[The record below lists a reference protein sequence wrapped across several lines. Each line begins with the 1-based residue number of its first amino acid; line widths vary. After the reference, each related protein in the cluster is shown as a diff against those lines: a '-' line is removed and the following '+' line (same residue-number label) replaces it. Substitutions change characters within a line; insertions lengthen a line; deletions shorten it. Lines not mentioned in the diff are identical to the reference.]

1 MNSTFMRRALA
12 LAQRG
17 WGQTAPNPM
26 VGAVVVRD
34 DSIVGEGF
42 HARFGEP
49 HAEPMAL
56 RMAGERARGATL
68 YVSLEPCAHHGKTP
82 PCVDAI
88 VAAGVSR
95 VVIAATDANP
105 VAAGGAKVLRAAGIE
120 VVTGVEE
127 AAARELNA
135 PFFFAQGAARPWI
148 TLKLAVSID
157 GALTDARRSS
167 GWLTGPAARAE
178 VHRMRAGSDAIAVG
192 VGTLLADDAQLTV
205 RDSPP
210 PRVPPRRVVFDDRLE
225 TPPDARLLASPLV
238 APVTVLATRGEAH
251 APAER
256 RRRLEAAG
264 AEVIVAPSMPV
275 GLEALRAAGV
285 RSLLVEGGA
294 GLAGSLLE
302 AAVVDRLVIFQA
314 PIVLGQ
320 GALHAFSRA
329 PAATVDAAERL
340 PVVER
345 RVLGDDVMTVYA
357 FTPI

>member
-1 MNSTFMRRALA
+1 MSSIHMRRALA

-26 VGAVVVRD
+26 VGAVVVQD
-34 DSIVGEGF
+34 GHVVGEGY
-42 HARFGEP
+42 HERFGEL

-68 YVSLEPCAHHGKTP
+68 YVTLEPCAHHGKTP

-88 VAAGVSR
+88 VAAGIQR
-95 VVIAATDANP
+95 VVIGATDPNP

-135 PFFFAQGAARPWI
+135 PFFFAHAAPRPWI
-148 TLKLAVSID
+148 TLKLAVSLD

-178 VHRMRAGSDAIAVG
+178 VHRMRAGSDAIGVG
-192 VGTLLADDAQLTV
+192 VGTLLADDPLLTV
-205 RDSPP
+205 RDGTP

-225 TPPDARLLASPLV
+225 TPPGARLLAAPLP
-238 APVTVLATRGEAH
+238 AAVTIVATRGEAS
-251 APAER
+251 APADR
-256 RRRLEAAG
+256 RQRLEAAG
-264 AEVIVAPSMPV
+264 AEVVVADSLEG
-275 GLEALRAAGV
+275 GLEALRGTGV

-294 GLAGSLLE
+294 GLAGRLLE

-314 PIVLGQ
+314 PIVLGH
-320 GALHAFSRA
+320 GALNAFARA
-329 PAATVDAAERL
+329 PAATVDGAERL
-340 PVVER
+340 PVVAR
-345 RVLGDDVMTVYA
+345 RVLGDDVMTAYA